1 MREVSSACGFP
12 RGPAAGRASRIPAL
26 SSTRRSKLLLAFA
39 SSSIHEVGETAN
51 RLKPST
57 TVAISDLAT
66 EMKREGK
73 DVISLAPGEPDFA
86 TPERVARAG
95 GLAIEEGRTK
105 YSPNAGIADLREA
118 IVAKLERENGITGLI
133 PTDSVVVTNG
143 AKQAIAETIL
153 AACSPGDEVVVPSP
167 YWVSYPEMA
176 RLAGADPV
184 VVRTRLEDNF
194 LLTPEGLEGALT
206 EKSRV
211 LILCSPSNPTGAVY
225 TKAQLAALARVACR
239 HPRLLV
245 ISDEIYEHI
254 YYGGEDPFPSS
265 FASCGV
271 PGAAER
277 TVTVNGFSKS
287 FAMTGWRVGYLA
299 GPAPIAKAAAKVQSQ
314 FTSGASSLAQHAA
327 VEALAMCEEAAASG
341 GRCGDEVESMV
352 AEFRRRRDYA
362 CGRLRAMGGAILP
375 GGREPDG
382 AFYLFPEVSEWMRG
396 SGCETSDELCM
407 RILRE
412 AGVATVPGSA
422 FGQGDCLRLS
432 YATSMGELE
441 RAFDKIEAWLRKNA
455 AGK

>member
-1 MREVSSACGFP
+1 M
-12 RGPAAGRASRIPAL
+12 
-26 SSTRRSKLLLAFA
+26 
-39 SSSIHEVGETAN
+39 
-51 RLKPST
+51 
-57 TVAISDLAT
+57 
-66 EMKREGK
+66 
-73 DVISLAPGEPDFA
+73 
-86 TPERVARAG
+86 
-95 GLAIEEGRTK
+95 
-105 YSPNAGIADLREA
+105 
-118 IVAKLERENGITGLI
+118 
-133 PTDSVVVTNG
+133 
-143 AKQAIAETIL
+143 
-153 AACSPGDEVVVPSP
+153 
-167 YWVSYPEMA
+167 
-176 RLAGADPV
+176 
-184 VVRTRLEDNF
+184 
-194 LLTPEGLEGALT
+194 
-206 EKSRV
+206 
-211 LILCSPSNPTGAVY
+211 CSPSNPTGAVY

-352 AEFRRRRDYA
+352 AEVRRRRDYA